1 MRFARPVQKLVPSTF
16 IDWME
21 GQQLKAKEMV
31 EMLEACL
38 EIGYQAVMQ
47 RERTPRTEY
56 APTEAVP
63 VQMVDLGQ
71 YDKLY
76 AREAAR

>member
-38 EIGYQAVMQ
+38 EIGYQACSV
-47 RERTPRTEY
+47 RKRP
-56 APTEAVP
+56 
-63 VQMVDLGQ
+63 GQ
-71 YDKLY
+71 NMYQKK
-76 AREAAR
+76 

>member
-1 MRFARPVQKLVPSTF
+1 
-16 IDWME
+16 
-21 GQQLKAKEMV
+21 
-31 EMLEACL
+31 MLEACL

-47 RERTPRTEY
+47 REKASKTEY
-56 APTEAVP
+56 TPNEAVP
-63 VQMVDLGQ
+63 VQMVDLTQ